1 MQKLW
6 DTVKRLSLHITGIDE
21 REESQVNSIDQLFNK
36 IIGEN
41 VSKLIK
47 VIQIQEINIE
57 FKIDETRKETP
68 TIYHY

>member
-1 MQKLW
+1 M
-6 DTVKRLSLHITGIDE
+6 KRLSLHITGIDE
-21 REESQVNSIDQLFNK
+21 REESQVNK

-41 VSKLIK
+41 VPKLKK

>member
-1 MQKLW
+1 M
-6 DTVKRLSLHITGIDE
+6 KRLSLHITGIDE

-41 VSKLIK
+41 VPKLRK

-57 FKIDETRKETP
+57 FKIGETRKETP

>member
-1 MQKLW
+1 M
-6 DTVKRLSLHITGIDE
+6 KRLSLHITGIDE

-36 IIGEN
+36 IMGEN
-41 VSKLIK
+41 VPKLRK